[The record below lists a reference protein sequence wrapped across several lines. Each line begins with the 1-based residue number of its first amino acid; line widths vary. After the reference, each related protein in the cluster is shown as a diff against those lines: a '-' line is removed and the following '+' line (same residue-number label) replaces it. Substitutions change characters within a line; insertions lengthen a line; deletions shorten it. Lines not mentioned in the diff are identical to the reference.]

1 MICIKRFKI
10 VQICLSYLNCSVPNN
25 HQMIFT
31 MIIVSIREIIQHKMK
46 RQLLFA
52 ITLFLIQFTQAQNTS
67 NSYLVRETTG
77 VSGASELISSNNQQ
91 YVVQQSIGQGSAI
104 GTFNNVD
111 YILRQGFIQ
120 PNVLAKI
127 IGKDIL
133 LNLEAIIYPNPFVES
148 ISISFNEKVSNK
160 IEVAVFD
167 VLGRVVFSKNYN
179 AEQNLQVQLN
189 NLSVANY
196 ILKVTANNKKFIK
209 NIIKK

>member
-1 MICIKRFKI
+1 
-10 VQICLSYLNCSVPNN
+10 
-25 HQMIFT
+25 

-127 IGKDIL
+127 IAKDIL

>member
-10 VQICLSYLNCSVPNN
+10 VQICLSYLNCSVTNN

-127 IGKDIL
+127 IAKDIL